1 MGTLVNGNANVE
13 GTGVGVAVGMRGAGV
28 SAKPEH
34 AALQLRAQ
42 FSDIHIC
49 AAPRHMPCDAHDA
62 HDGFRS
68 THAEPTG
75 GCWPTKIGAGEAG
88 TGTGT
93 NTGAWT
99 GSGVGGNVAGAGAGQ
114 TGAGE
119 LCSNNAPFSTG
130 AAEALP
136 EHAALQVRA
145 QFSDIHTLVSLR
157 HMPCDAHDA
166 HDGFRSTHAE
176 PTGGCWPTKIGAGEA
191 GTNTGTSTG
200 A

>member
-1 MGTLVNGNANVE
+1 MHAAGGT
-13 GTGVGVAVGMRGAGV
+13 TVGMRGAAV
-28 SAKPEH
+28 AATPEH

-42 FSDIHIC
+42 FSDIHTWVSL
-49 AAPRHMPCDAHDA
+49 RHMPCDAHDA

-93 NTGAWT
+93 STGAWT
-99 GSGVGGNVAGAGAGQ
+99 GNGVGGNVAGAGAAQ

-119 LCSNNAPFSTG
+119 LCSNKAPFST
-130 AAEALP
+130 AEALL

-145 QFSDIHTLVSLR
+145 QFSDIHICDSPR
-157 HMPCDAHDA
+157 HMPCDAHDG
-166 HDGFRSTHAE
+166 HCRFRSTHTSAE
-176 PTGGCWPTKIGAGEA
+176 SVEVVVVGMAEGRDMTGAGVPR
-191 GTNTGTSTG
+191 SK
-200 A
+200 

>member
-1 MGTLVNGNANVE
+1 MHAAGGT
-13 GTGVGVAVGMRGAGV
+13 TVGMRGAAV
-28 SAKPEH
+28 AATPEH

-93 NTGAWT
+93 STGAWT
-99 GSGVGGNVAGAGAGQ
+99 GSGVGGNVAGAGAAQ

-119 LCSNNAPFSTG
+119 FSSRVPVGLHASQAAPRC
-130 AAEALP
+130 L
-136 EHAALQVRA
+136 
-145 QFSDIHTLVSLR
+145 SDGMADVHES
-157 HMPCDAHDA
+157 P
-166 HDGFRSTHAE
+166 
-176 PTGGCWPTKIGAGEA
+176 PTT
-191 GTNTGTSTG
+191 
-200 A
+200 